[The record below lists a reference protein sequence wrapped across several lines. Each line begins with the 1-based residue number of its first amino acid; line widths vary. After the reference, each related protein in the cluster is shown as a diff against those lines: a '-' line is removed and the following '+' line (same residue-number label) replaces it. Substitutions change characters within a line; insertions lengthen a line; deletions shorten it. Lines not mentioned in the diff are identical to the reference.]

1 MNVPEPSRAVPSDRA
16 SQTSSDRQRAIAPE
30 LMPAGLELATVRAFI
45 REHWAAI
52 QSYGVTALGVFGSVA
67 RDRAT
72 PTSDLDLLVEFAG
85 PVTFDQYMDLKF
97 FLEDALQ
104 VKVDLV
110 SPKML
115 KPQIRQAVLAAAV
128 DVA

>member
-1 MNVPEPSRAVPSDRA
+1 M
-16 SQTSSDRQRAIAPE
+16 
-30 LMPAGLELATVRAFI
+30 RAFI
-45 REHWAAI
+45 RENWTAI
-52 QSYGVTALGVFGSVA
+52 QGYGVTALGVFGSVA
-67 RDRAT
+67 RDCAT

-115 KPQIRQAVLAAAV
+115 KPQIRQAVLKDEAKFV
-128 DVA
+128 